1 MPENSPSGKVAI
13 LLFRRDLRSQ
23 RQNVPKHEGNGRGAR
38 SPEPEV
44 FVGTLSCFLTR
55 PLVRILVQSRRP
67 RQGDAFRLEGEGL
80 ITKIRK
86 GGPRSGGKDR
96 NITPVIG

>member
-1 MPENSPSGKVAI
+1 MAI

-44 FVGTLSCFLTR
+44 FVGTHSYFLTR
-55 PLVRILVQSRRP
+55 TIVRILVQPRRP
-67 RQGDAFRLEGEGL
+67 RQRDTFRLEGEGL
-80 ITKIRK
+80 ITKIQN
-86 GGPRSGGKDR
+86 GGPGSGGKDR